1 MVPAML
7 RKTLL
12 VLGPTALVLGSLVA
26 CDDDNGGGGANLG
39 VGDFDASFDATT
51 NPPPAVDAGPDAE
64 TPTPPDAV
72 VVAVT
77 GTTIAGVP
85 IVFHDAEGAVLE
97 TLTTGADGRA
107 TSTRP
112 TIAMVTALQK
122 LGTINHAV
130 TWMGVKLGERLTLKD
145 LAPLG
150 TVGTFDVSS
159 AYVDGFARTWTAYS
173 GPCSVSGSV
182 AAAQALALNT
192 TCVGATPSSVLVRSA
207 GTAPQPYRF
216 TRTGPAA
223 PTDGSTVAVTVPTA
237 ALAPSTTAL
246 SVTSFEITGDIY
258 ANDASIAGGLLF
270 TPEAPKLLDRSTV
283 TGTTASTGLYYPTTF
298 GEALQATVS
307 FTPKGTLGTQTLVKR
322 HAPGAAV
329 TFDQKQVLPAIT
341 GGSAPDGKDPLRPVL
356 AWTGNTSATDGGVIV
371 LGMVYR
377 DPVRAVGW
385 TFVVPPGTTTLK
397 APALPV
403 DASFLPA
410 GQPTFVGPSVSFF
423 ESDAFA
429 DAAAFRQDQGAFFG
443 PYRGLGVTT
452 PVLTTDAQLRTTSLT
467 LGTAH

>member
-1 MVPAML
+1 ML
-7 RKTLL
+7 RKPLL
-12 VLGPTALVLGSLVA
+12 VLGPVVALVLGSLAA
-26 CDDDNGGGGANLG
+26 CDDEIGAGNLG
-39 VGDFDASFDATT
+39 IGDLDASFDATT
-51 NPPPAVDAGPDAE
+51 TPPATLDAGQADAE
-64 TPTPPDAV
+64 PQTPPDAV
-72 VVAVT
+72 VVAIT
-77 GTTIAGVP
+77 GATIAGVP
-85 IVFHDAEGAVLE
+85 VVFHDADGAVLE

-107 TSTRP
+107 TSTKP

-122 LGTINHAV
+122 LGTINRAV

-145 LAPLG
+145 LVPLG
-150 TVGTFDVSS
+150 DVGTFDVSS

-182 AAAQALALNT
+182 AGAQALALNT
-192 TCVGATPSSVLVRSA
+192 SCIGATPSAVLVRSA

-216 TRTGPAA
+216 TKTGPTA

-270 TPEAPKLLDRSTV
+270 APEPPKLLDRSTV
-283 TGTTASTGLYYPTTF
+283 AGTTASTGLYYPTSF

-307 FTPKGTLGTQTLVKR
+307 FTPKGALGTQTLVKR

-341 GGSAPDGKDPLRPVL
+341 GGSAPDGTDPLRPVL
-356 AWTGNTSATDGGVIV
+356 AWTGNTAATDGGVIV

-377 DPVRAVGW
+377 GAPTRAVGW

-403 DASFLPA
+403 DSDFLPA
-410 GQPTFVGPSVSFF
+410 GQPLFGGPSIQFF

-429 DAAAFRQDQGAFFG
+429 DAAAFRQEQGAFFG
-443 PYRGLGVTT
+443 PYRGLAVAT
-452 PVLTTDAQLRTTSLT
+452 PVLATDAQLRTTSLT
-467 LGTAH
+467 VGTAH